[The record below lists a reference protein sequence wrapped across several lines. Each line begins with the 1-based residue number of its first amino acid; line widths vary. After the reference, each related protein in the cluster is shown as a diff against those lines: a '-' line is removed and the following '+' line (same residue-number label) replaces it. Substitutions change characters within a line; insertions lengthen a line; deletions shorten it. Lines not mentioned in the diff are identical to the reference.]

1 MGVRGNELVAQALK
15 ARGVDTIFFLMGG
28 PMIDAANA
36 CEEAGIRMIDA
47 RHEQAAVMMAHAYSR
62 LTNRPAVCMAASG
75 PGTANFSTGL
85 ANAYL
90 DRAPVIALGGS
101 SELAS
106 LGRGSFQEM
115 DQWGMMKPVVRW
127 SARAN
132 ETWRIPELIEGAF
145 RNATA
150 TGTGPV
156 YLDLP
161 GDILY
166 GEVEEEEEVRRI
178 EPQVERARPQADA
191 AEIERAL
198 ELLAAAERPVAV
210 SGSGLFWSDATD
222 EYQEWIE
229 RAGIPFF
236 TTPIARGAIPED
248 HELLFSGV
256 RSKAFRETDLIF
268 LVGTRMNYVVDYLGP
283 PRFAAGAKLIQIDID
298 EAEVGRTRHA
308 DAALVGDARAVLR
321 QLLSAAEGRLD
332 GGRYKPWVDSLRE
345 ANGAKAD
352 KREEAMSTGAVPIHP
367 LRLCKEIRDFM
378 DRDAI
383 LSVDGQ
389 EILNFGRQAL
399 PTFVPRHRLNSGP
412 LGTMGVGLP
421 FGIGAKA
428 AKPDTQVIV
437 VHGDGSMGLNA
448 MELDTAVR
456 HDLPVLVVVSNNGG
470 WTAATRFKSGREL
483 GYTRFDRIGEALGCH
498 GEQVEDP
505 DQIRPALERAA
516 ASGKTA
522 VVNVVTDPRAA
533 AVTVEFTRYKT

>member
-1 MGVRGNELVAQALK
+1 MGVRGNELIAQTLK
-15 ARGVDTIFFLMGG
+15 ARGVETIFFLMGG

-36 CEEAGIRMIDA
+36 CEEAGIRMIDV

-62 LTNRPAVCMAASG
+62 LTNRPTVCMAASG

-106 LGRGSFQEM
+106 HGRGSFQEM

-132 ETWRIPELIEGAF
+132 ETWRIPELIESAF

-161 GDILY
+161 GDVLY
-166 GEVEEEEEVRRI
+166 GEVEEEDVRRT
-178 EPQVERARPQADA
+178 EPQPERARPRADPA
-191 AEIERAL
+191 AIERAL

-268 LVGTRMNYVVDYLGP
+268 LVGTRMNYVVDYVGP
-283 PRFAAGAKLIQIDID
+283 PRFAGDAKLIQIDID

-321 QLLSAAEGRLD
+321 QLLSATDALD
-332 GGRYKPWVDSLRE
+332 GDRYKPWVDSLRE
-345 ANGAKAD
+345 ANGEKAD
-352 KREEAMSTGAVPIHP
+352 KREEAMSTDAVPIHP

-389 EILNFGRQAL
+389 EILNFGRQAM

-483 GYTRFDRIGEALGCH
+483 GWTRFDKVGEALGCH
-498 GEQVEDP
+498 GEHVEDP
-505 DQIRPALERAA
+505 DEIRPALQRAA

-522 VVNVVTDPRAA
+522 VVNVVTDPKAA
-533 AVTVEFTRYKT
+533 AATVEFTRYKT

>member
-36 CEEAGIRMIDA
+36 CEEAGIRMIDV

-85 ANAYL
+85 ANAFA

-106 LGRGSFQEM
+106 YGRGSFQEM

-132 ETWRIPELIEGAF
+132 ETWRIPELIENAF

-156 YLDLP
+156 YVDLP

-166 GEVEEEEEVRRI
+166 GEVEEDEVRRI
-178 EPQVERARPQADA
+178 EPQAERARPQADPA
-191 AEIERAL
+191 QIERAL

-222 EYQEWIE
+222 QYQQWIE

-256 RSKAFRETDLIF
+256 RSKAFRETDLI
-268 LVGTRMNYVVDYLGP
+268 LIVGTRMNYVVDYVGP
-283 PRFAAGAKLIQIDID
+283 PRFAADAKLIQIDID

-308 DAALVGDARAVLR
+308 DAALVGDARAVLL
-321 QLLSAAEGRLD
+321 QLLGAAEGRLD
-332 GGRYKPWVDSLRE
+332 GDRYKPWVDSLRE
-345 ANGAKAD
+345 ANEEKAG
-352 KREEAMSTGAVPIHP
+352 KLEESMSTGEVPIHP
-367 LRLCKEIRDFM
+367 LRLCKEVRDFM

-389 EILNFGRQAL
+389 EILNFGRQAM

-421 FGIGAKA
+421 FGLGAKA

-456 HDLPVLVVVSNNGG
+456 HDLPVICVVSNNGG

-483 GYTRFDRIGEALGCH
+483 GYTRFDKIGEALGCH
-498 GEQVEDP
+498 GEHVEDP
-505 DQIRPALERAA
+505 EEIRPALERAA

-522 VVNVVTDPRAA
+522 VVNVVTDAKAA

>member
-1 MGVRGNELVAQALK
+1 MGVRGNELVAEALK

-36 CEEAGIRMIDA
+36 CEEAGIRMIDV
-47 RHEQAAVMMAHAYSR
+47 RHEQAAVMMAHAYTR

-75 PGTANFSTGL
+75 PGTANLSTGL
-85 ANAYL
+85 ANAYA
-90 DRAPVIALGGS
+90 DQAPVIALGGS

-106 LGRGSFQEM
+106 YGRGSFQEM
-115 DQWGMMKPVVRW
+115 DQWAMMKPVVRW

-132 ETWRIPELIEGAF
+132 ETWRIPELIENAF

-156 YLDLP
+156 YVDLP
-161 GDILY
+161 GDVLY
-166 GEVEEEEEVRRI
+166 GEAEEDEVRWI
-178 EPQVERARPQADA
+178 EPAPERARPQADA
-191 AEIERAL
+191 AQIERAM
-198 ELLAAAERPVAV
+198 ELLEAAERPVAV
-210 SGSGLFWSDATD
+210 SGSGLFWSHATD
-222 EYQEWIE
+222 EYQQWIE

-236 TTPIARGAIPED
+236 TTPISRGAIPED
-248 HELLFSGV
+248 HELLFSAM
-256 RSKAFRETDLIF
+256 RSKAFRETDLIL
-268 LVGTRMNYVVDYLGP
+268 LVGTRMNYVVDYVGP
-283 PRFAAGAKLIQIDID
+283 PRFAADAKLIQIDID
-298 EAEVGRTRHA
+298 EAEVGRTRPA
-308 DAALVGDARAVLR
+308 DAALVGDARSILR
-321 QLLSAAEGRLD
+321 QLLEVAEGRLD
-332 GGRYKPWVDSLRE
+332 ADRYRPWVDSLRE
-345 ANGAKAD
+345 ANGEKAAKL
-352 KREEAMSTGAVPIHP
+352 EESMSTDANPIHP
-367 LRLCKEIRDFM
+367 LRLCKEVRDFM

-389 EILNFGRQAL
+389 EILNFGRQAM

-456 HDLPVLVVVSNNGG
+456 HDLPVICVVSNNGG
-470 WTAATRFKSGREL
+470 WTAATRFKSGRDL
-483 GYTRFDRIGEALGCH
+483 GYTRFDKIGEALGCH
-498 GEQVEDP
+498 GEHVEDP
-505 DQIRPALERAA
+505 DEIRPALERAA

-522 VVNVVTDPRAA
+522 VVNVVTDPKAA

>member
-1 MGVRGNELVAQALK
+1 MAVRGNQLVAQALK
-15 ARGVDTIFFLMGG
+15 ARGVETIFFLMGG

-36 CEEAGIRMIDA
+36 CEEAGIRMIDV
-47 RHEQAAVMMAHAYSR
+47 RHEQAAVMMAHAHSR
-62 LTNRPAVCMAASG
+62 LTNKPTVCMAASG
-75 PGTANFSTGL
+75 PGTANYSTGL

-90 DRAPVIALGGS
+90 DRAPVLALGGS

-106 LGRGSFQEM
+106 QGRGAFQEM

-132 ETWRIPELIEGAF
+132 ETWRIPELIENAF

-161 GDILY
+161 GDVLY
-166 GEVEEEEEVRRI
+166 GEVEEEDVRRI

-198 ELLAAAERPVAV
+198 DLLAAAERPVAV

-222 EYQEWIE
+222 QYRQWID

-248 HELLFSGV
+248 HELLFAGV
-256 RSKAFRETDLIF
+256 RSKAFREADLIL
-268 LVGTRMNYVVDYLGP
+268 LVGTRMNYVVDYVGP
-283 PRFAAGAKLIQIDID
+283 PRFAAAAKLIQIDID

-308 DAALVGDARAVLR
+308 DAALVGDARAVLQ
-321 QLLSAAEGRLD
+321 QLLSRAEGRLD
-332 GGRYKPWVDSLRE
+332 SDRYKPWVDSLRT
-345 ANGAKAD
+345 ANEEKAD
-352 KREEAMSTGAVPIHP
+352 KREESMSTGAVPIHP
-367 LRLCKEIRDFM
+367 LRLCKEVRDFM

-389 EILNFGRQAL
+389 EILNFGRQAI

-483 GYTRFDRIGEALGCH
+483 GYTRFDKIGEALGCH
-498 GEQVEDP
+498 GEHVEDP
-505 DQIRPALERAA
+505 DEIRPALERAA
-516 ASGKTA
+516 ASGRTA
-522 VVNVVTDPRAA
+522 VVNVVTDAAAA